1 MNLVIYQKID
11 KSDPRSFKTYV
22 RNREYARKREL
33 RLFAHEGDDIFKTTL
48 QEMKVDDECEGAL
61 ILKEYSRL
69 TVDNLEKR
77 INGQSCVYEIPRDD
91 PFGKFGLYFFRKDSE
106 GLMRLEEFT
115 SNDPN
120 IEPPKKE
127 GPLESK
133 EPKKTKTTK
142 TTKSKKKQ
150 KTE

>member
-1 MNLVIYQKID
+1 MNLVIYQKVD

-33 RLFAHEGDDIFKTTL
+33 RLFAHEGEDIFKTAL
-48 QEMKVDDECEGAL
+48 QKMKVDDDCEGAL
-61 ILKEYSRL
+61 VLKEYMRL
-69 TVDNLEKR
+69 SVDNLERR
-77 INGQSCVYEIPRDD
+77 INGQSCVYELPRDD
-91 PFGKFGLYFFRKDSE
+91 PFNKFGLYFFRKNSE

-120 IEPPKKE
+120 LEPPKKE
-127 GPLESK
+127 GPELQN
-133 EPKKTKTTK
+133 KKTKA
-142 TTKSKKKQ
+142 TKSKKKQ

>member
-1 MNLVIYQKID
+1 MNLVIYQKVD
-11 KSDPRSFKTYV
+11 KSDTRSYKTYV

-33 RLFAHEGDDIFKTTL
+33 RLFAHEGKDVFKTAL
-48 QEMKVDDECEGAL
+48 QKMKVDEECEGAL

-69 TVDNLEKR
+69 TVDNLERR
-77 INGQSCVYEIPRDD
+77 INGQSCVYELPRDD

-115 SNDPN
+115 SNDP
-120 IEPPKKE
+120 IDEESPKKE
-127 GPLESK
+127 GPELQN
-133 EPKKTKTTK
+133 KKTK

>member
-11 KSDPRSFKTYV
+11 KSDPRSYKTYV

-33 RLFAHEGDDIFKTTL
+33 RLFAHEGDDIFKTAL
-48 QEMKVDDECEGAL
+48 QEMKVDDDCEGAL

-77 INGQSCVYEIPRDD
+77 INGQSCVYELPRDD

-115 SNDPN
+115 SHDPN
-120 IEPPKKE
+120 LEPPKKE
-127 GPLESK
+127 GPELQ
-133 EPKKTKTTK
+133 KKKTK
-142 TTKSKKKQ
+142 TTKSKKKT
-150 KTE
+150 KAE

>member
-1 MNLVIYQKID
+1 MNLVIYQKVD

-33 RLFAHEGDDIFKTTL
+33 RLFAHEGEDIFKTAL
-48 QEMKVDDECEGAL
+48 QEMKVDDDCEGAL
-61 ILKEYSRL
+61 VLKEYTRL
-69 TVDNLEKR
+69 SVDNLERR
-77 INGQSCVYEIPRDD
+77 INGQSCVYELPRDD
-91 PFGKFGLYFFRKDSE
+91 PFNKFGLYFFRKDSE

-120 IEPPKKE
+120 VEPPKKE
-127 GPLESK
+127 GPEFQT
-133 EPKKTKTTK
+133 KKTK
-142 TTKSKKKQ
+142 TTKSKKKP

>member
-1 MNLVIYQKID
+1 MNLVIYQKVD
-11 KSDPRSFKTYV
+11 KSDTRSYKTYV

-48 QEMKVDDECEGAL
+48 QEMKVDDGCEGAL

-69 TVDNLEKR
+69 TVDNLERR
-77 INGQSCVYEIPRDD
+77 INGQSCVYELPRDD
-91 PFGKFGLYFFRKDSE
+91 PFCKFGLFFFRKDSE

-115 SNDPN
+115 SHDLNLDP
-120 IEPPKKE
+120 PQKE
-127 GPLESK
+127 GSELQ
-133 EPKKTKTTK
+133 KKKTK

>member
-1 MNLVIYQKID
+1 MNLVIYQKVD

-33 RLFAHEGDDIFKTTL
+33 RLFAHEGESVFKKAL
-48 QEMKVDDECEGAL
+48 QNMKVDEECEGAL

-69 TVDNLEKR
+69 TVDNLER
-77 INGQSCVYEIPRDD
+77 RVNGQSCVYELPRDD

-120 IEPPKKE
+120 IEPPQKK
-127 GPLESK
+127 GPEIQN
-133 EPKKTKTTK
+133 KKTK

>member
-11 KSDPRSFKTYV
+11 KSDPRSYKTYV

-33 RLFAHEGDDIFKTTL
+33 RLFAHEGDDIFKTAL
-48 QEMKVDDECEGAL
+48 QEMKVDEECEGAL

-77 INGQSCVYEIPRDD
+77 INGQSCVYELPRDD

-115 SNDPN
+115 SHDPN
-120 IEPPKKE
+120 LEPPKKE
-127 GPLESK
+127 GPELQ
-133 EPKKTKTTK
+133 KKKTK
-142 TTKSKKKQ
+142 TTKSKKKT
-150 KTE
+150 KAE

>member
-1 MNLVIYQKID
+1 MNLVIYQKVD
-11 KSDPRSFKTYV
+11 KSDPRSYKTYV

-33 RLFAHEGDDIFKTTL
+33 RLFAHEGKDVFKTAL
-48 QEMKVDDECEGAL
+48 QEMNVDEECEGAL

-69 TVDNLEKR
+69 TVDNLER
-77 INGQSCVYEIPRDD
+77 RTNGQSCVYELPRND
-91 PFGKFGLYFFRKDSE
+91 PFGKFGLYFFRKNSE

-120 IEPPKKE
+120 DEEPPKKE
-127 GPLESK
+127 GPELQQ
-133 EPKKTKTTK
+133 KKTKTTK
-142 TTKSKKKQ
+142 NKKKQ

>member
-1 MNLVIYQKID
+1 MNLVIYQKVD
-11 KSDPRSFKTYV
+11 KSDPRSYKTYV

-33 RLFAHEGDDIFKTTL
+33 RLFAHEGKDVFKTAL
-48 QEMKVDDECEGAL
+48 QEMNVDEECAGAL

-69 TVDNLEKR
+69 TVDNLER
-77 INGQSCVYEIPRDD
+77 RTNGQSCVYELPRND
-91 PFGKFGLYFFRKDSE
+91 PFGKFGLYFFRKNSE

-120 IEPPKKE
+120 DEEPPKKE
-127 GPLESK
+127 GPELQQ
-133 EPKKTKTTK
+133 KKTKTTK
-142 TTKSKKKQ
+142 NKKKQ

>member
-1 MNLVIYQKID
+1 MNLVIYQKVD
-11 KSDPRSFKTYV
+11 KSDTRSYKTYV

-33 RLFAHEGDDIFKTTL
+33 RLFAHEGKDVFKTAL
-48 QEMKVDDECEGAL
+48 QKMKVDEECEGAL

-69 TVDNLEKR
+69 TVDNLERR
-77 INGQSCVYEIPRDD
+77 INGQSCVYELPRDD
-91 PFGKFGLYFFRKDSE
+91 PFGKFGLYFFRKNSE

-115 SNDPN
+115 SNDP
-120 IEPPKKE
+120 IDEESPKKE
-127 GPLESK
+127 GPELQN
-133 EPKKTKTTK
+133 KKTK

>member
-1 MNLVIYQKID
+1 MNLVIFQKID

-33 RLFAHEGDDIFKTTL
+33 RLFAHEGEDVFKTAL
-48 QEMKVDDECEGAL
+48 QEMKVDEECEGAL

-77 INGQSCVYEIPRDD
+77 INGQSCVYELPRDD
-91 PFGKFGLYFFRKDSE
+91 PFNKFGLYFFRKDSE

-115 SNDPN
+115 SHDPN
-120 IEPPKKE
+120 LEPPKKE
-127 GPLESK
+127 GPELQN
-133 EPKKTKTTK
+133 KKTKA
-142 TTKSKKKQ
+142 TKSKKKQ